1 MAAKTLIFHL
11 EALTPTHSTTF
22 FRGSWIVISSFIN
35 KAIFLSR
42 KGLLSLFNKW
52 NNSWLLVGVEF
63 LFSCSTLH
71 LTGELSSWTLED
83 KSHNYARP
91 CIIPYQ
97 ERINRHLCEKS
108 SCSTYPEKTLDL
120 QRDYLKH
127 DRRKR
132 QERLNLLWSL
142 LQSRLSINNQIIHEC
157 SEVAWSQILVRINHS
172 LSRSSSKNFSSP
184 EIITAKNLQRKLVK
198 IRKK

>member
-1 MAAKTLIFHL
+1 MYY
-11 EALTPTHSTTF
+11 S
-22 FRGSWIVISSFIN
+22 
-35 KAIFLSR
+35 LS
-42 KGLLSLFNKW
+42 
-52 NNSWLLVGVEF
+52 
-63 LFSCSTLH
+63 
-71 LTGELSSWTLED
+71 
-83 KSHNYARP
+83 
-91 CIIPYQ
+91 
-97 ERINRHLCEKS
+97 RINRHLCEKS

-142 LQSRLSINNQIIHEC
+142 LQSRLSINNQIIHDC
-157 SEVAWSQILVRINHS
+157 SKVAWSQILVRINHS

-198 IRKK
+198 IRKNKTALSCFIFRTFLLMIRSDSEKVAEMNKIETGKIRVQFVSSK

>member
-1 MAAKTLIFHL
+1 MQLFFTCVWYRQSAADTSLAFAPLRQVYKWMAKPLPFSIQGRVSKFSPIMAAKTLIFHL

-97 ERINRHLCEKS
+97 ELTGTFVKNRLAQL
-108 SCSTYPEKTLDL
+108 T
-120 QRDYLKH
+120 
-127 DRRKR
+127 RRK
-132 QERLNLLWSL
+132 L
-142 LQSRLSINNQIIHEC
+142 
-157 SEVAWSQILVRINHS
+157 
-172 LSRSSSKNFSSP
+172 
-184 EIITAKNLQRKLVK
+184 
-198 IRKK
+198 